1 MARELAVTIYLFI
14 FRLLFNSFKLFPQKK
29 KTVFVA
35 SFGDNILY
43 TLKELEK
50 QTEEQVVM
58 LKTSNCKITFKD
70 APNRK
75 QLSFTSINPVDWVKS
90 IYHLATCHKIFV
102 DNYYGFLAVTVFKPN
117 TECIQLWHAAGAIK
131 QFGLRD
137 LSIENRSAKAYE
149 RFKQVYQRFDHV
161 VVGSEKMAT
170 IFKEGFGISDQQIL
184 RTGVPRTDFFFDAL
198 TKEEVGNTLEIL
210 FPIINEKKV
219 IRYAPTYR
227 DNELNV
233 SDLKLDIKNMYSRLR
248 EDHVLFLRLHPA
260 VTVEVKNTYPDFV
273 YNVSNEYNI
282 NHLLLIT
289 DILITDYSSIPFE
302 FSLLNKPMVFF
313 AYDID
318 EYADARG
325 FWDNYDKLVP
335 GQIVE
340 NTDDLIDVLKAG
352 NYNME
357 QIETFSNEWN
367 QYSDGNSS
375 KRLIKAVYKEHRYMK
390 SLTSQ

>member
-1 MARELAVTIYLFI
+1 I
-14 FRLLFNSFKLFPQKK
+14 
-29 KTVFVA
+29 
-35 SFGDNILY
+35 
-43 TLKELEK
+43 
-50 QTEEQVVM
+50 
-58 LKTSNCKITFKD
+58 
-70 APNRK
+70 
-75 QLSFTSINPVDWVKS
+75 
-90 IYHLATCHKIFV
+90 
-102 DNYYGFLAVTVFKPN
+102 
-117 TECIQLWHAAGAIK
+117 
-131 QFGLRD
+131 
-137 LSIENRSAKAYE
+137 
-149 RFKQVYQRFDHV
+149 FKQ
-161 VVGSEKMAT
+161 GLA
-170 IFKEGFGISDQQIL
+170 ISDQQIL
-184 RTGVPRTDFFFDAL
+184 RTGVTRTDFFFDAL
-198 TKEEVGNTLEIL
+198 SKEEVGNTLEIL

-219 IRYAPTYR
+219 ILYAPTYR

-302 FSLLNKPMVFF
+302 FALLQKPMVFFSYDIDEYADAREIWDNYDKFFIMYYSSFSFEFYLLQRHMVFF

-335 GQIVE
+335 GPIVE
-340 NTDDLIDVLKAG
+340 NTDDLIDILKTG
-352 NYNME
+352 NYDIK

-367 QYSDGNSS
+367 QYSDGNS
-375 KRLIKAVYKEHRYMK
+375 
-390 SLTSQ
+390 